1 MIFVEKIEYI
11 ITPDF
16 VINSGVSFC
25 FHRGFLIGE
34 MGKTGVEIDR

>member
-16 VINSGVSFC
+16 VINSGVSFL
-25 FHRGFLIGE
+25 FSQGFS
-34 MGKTGVEIDR
+34 DR